1 MFLPAIFYVLTVQYA
16 ERYLKSRYTQ
26 VIENTYIGD
35 TQPLLNGSARLKDTI
50 NRNIDRYLKN
60 NVLIPLGMGIKVTV
74 ITKRG
79 TVLYPPFFEEET
91 VPLPPAADP
100 IEIAADNYEL
110 MNEGLVVNLDL
121 KLGHNTLLSNAILV
135 FYILLSLSVLYVY
148 YKAGIR
154 KSRQAENEKNQ
165 EIERLKDLEKFYS
178 EKLNSLGQDRE
189 KLSEES
195 QKIKNALEKEKVN
208 ASKTEEQMLEE
219 IIRLEERLKE
229 NLALK
234 KEKTEELDELKERI
248 KQFEKEGR
256 KEGRSKARDA
266 DARRFKVLYKNL
278 SVHDRAVSGLMSL
291 SDDLRIKAEEVIHQ
305 LNENPDLVT
314 IKRKVFGKK
323 SKQTILEVIFAYK
336 GRLYFTKTKENKIE
350 VLAVGSK
357 NSQTKD
363 LEFLDNLPSR

>member
-1 MFLPAIFYVLTVQYA
+1 MFLPAILYVLTVQYA
-16 ERYLKSRYTQ
+16 ERCLKSRYTQ
-26 VIENTYIGD
+26 VIGNTYIGD
-35 TQPLLNGSARLKDTI
+35 TQPLLNGSAALKDTI
-50 NRNIDRYLKN
+50 SRNIDRYLGN
-60 NVLIPLGMGIKVTV
+60 NVLIPLGADIKVTV
-74 ITKRG
+74 ITKYG
-79 TVLYPPFFEEET
+79 TVLYPPFFEEKT
-91 VPLPPAADP
+91 VPSLSPDP
-100 IEIAADNYEL
+100 IKTAAENYEL
-110 MNEGLVVNLDL
+110 MNEGLVVNVDL

-135 FYILLSLSVLYVY
+135 FYILLSLSVLYIY
-148 YKAGIR
+148 YKAGVR

-165 EIERLKDLEKFYS
+165 EIERLKEMEQFYS
-178 EKLNSLGQDRE
+178 EKLSHLGQDRE

-195 QKIKNALEKEKVN
+195 LKIKNALEKEKVK

-229 NLALK
+229 NLVLQR
-234 KEKTEELDELKERI
+234 EKTEELEELKEKI

-256 KEGRSKARDA
+256 KEGKSKARDA

-278 SVHDRAVSGLMSL
+278 SVHDRAVNGLMGL

-305 LNENPDLVT
+305 LNENPELVT

-363 LEFLDNLPSR
+363 LEFLDNLPPR